1 MIVFGISKV
10 KTALQILLN
19 CHFDNNWLYICE
31 SL

>member
-19 CHFDNNWLYICE
+19 CRFGNN
-31 SL
+31 